1 MATNP
6 TAEIHQITSATNENI
21 LFHILRKNTNRN
33 ALARS
38 AGLAPTTFNR
48 KIDGHNDFTLRELG
62 SIANALDVKLDKIL
76 PVTMITGGT
85 E

>member
-1 MATNP
+1 MATNT
-6 TAEIHQITSATNENI
+6 TAEITSATNENI
-21 LFHILRKNTNRN
+21 LLHILRKNTSRN

-62 SIANALDVKLDKIL
+62 SIAEALNVQLDKIL
-76 PVTMITGGT
+76 PVNLITG
-85 E
+85 EKR